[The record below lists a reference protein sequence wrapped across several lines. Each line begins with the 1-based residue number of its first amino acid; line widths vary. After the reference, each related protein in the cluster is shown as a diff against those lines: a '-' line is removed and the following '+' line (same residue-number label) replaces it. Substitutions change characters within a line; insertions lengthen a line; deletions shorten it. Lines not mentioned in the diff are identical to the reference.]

1 MTRTASIL
9 ACCYPFLVGAVLIAA
24 TSCGHAQ
31 TPPPVEW
38 SWRSLLVWQV
48 PMPSSN
54 AVRVTGAAIIESAP
68 MPYTNWQVVSGDTF
82 QCTNDARAF
91 RGVASYQLAW
101 DGSPLNPENVTYTVY
116 CNGWR
121 TNVGTNLTAVIACQG
136 QTNTFTVTASDPY
149 GVESD
154 HSNALVLPAVKPVL
168 IITKL

>member
-1 MTRTASIL
+1 MTTATKSV
-9 ACCYPFLVGAVLIAA
+9 AAATAASLVGLGV
-24 TSCGHAQ
+24 TVFW
-31 TPPPVEW
+31 PVAG
-38 SWRSLLVWQV
+38 QV
-48 PMPSSN
+48 PQ
-54 AVRVTGAAIIESAP
+54 VRVDGAAIIERS
-68 MPYTNWQVVSGDTF
+68 TNLLNWQRCATNVFV
-82 QCTNDARAF
+82 CTNAAEMF

-116 CNGWR
+116 CNGLS

-154 HSNALVLPAVKPVL
+154 PSDALVLPAVKPVL